1 MIYSSDPALLSFT
14 ERGKDIQTFK
24 QNHQEQ
30 TFQQAYKEWHSTD
43 QGNFISE
50 QRICVYSFSGQK
62 SYVLYCCC
70 FYQIIISGERRLYHL
85 RWDSKFDPLP
95 DDKPW
100 MLEAGACFFVERK
113 KNASKVSM

>member
-50 QRICVYSFSGQK
+50 QRICMYSFSGQK
-62 SYVLYCCC
+62 VKFYIVVVLSNCYL
-70 FYQIIISGERRLYHL
+70 RRE
-85 RWDSKFDPLP
+85 KTLP
-95 DDKPW
+95 STV
-100 MLEAGACFFVERK
+100 GF
-113 KNASKVSM
+113 